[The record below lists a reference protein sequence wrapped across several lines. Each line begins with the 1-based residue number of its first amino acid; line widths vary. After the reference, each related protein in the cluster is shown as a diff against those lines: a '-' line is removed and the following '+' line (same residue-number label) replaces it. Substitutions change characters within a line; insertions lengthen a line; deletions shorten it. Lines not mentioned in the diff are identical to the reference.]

1 MPGQDGVF
9 QRRPEG
15 RLGALAEQ
23 QETRLQAASDGSGRQ
38 EHQPLR
44 EGREPLVTVG
54 EFTGGCRSRNG
65 ALEVS
70 QSLRRQWKDFCFR
83 ERQKKI
89 KVLLV
94 IHTKLTRVR
103 KLVVTQKQKMMPV
116 LPVAN
121 FPTGPSLKKTKQ
133 TTKRQ
138 TLEATGF
145 TKTEIIW

>member
-54 EFTGGCRSRNG
+54 EFTRGCRSQNG

-70 QSLRRQWKDFCFR
+70 QWLRRRCTDFCFT
-83 ERQKKI
+83 ERHVHMKI
-89 KVLLV
+89 KVLLM
-94 IHTKLTRVR
+94 IHIKHTRVR
-103 KLVVTQKQKMMPV
+103 KFVVTQKQKMMPV
-116 LPVAN
+116 LLVAN
-121 FPTGPSLKKTKQ
+121 FTTGPSFKKQ
-133 TTKRQ
+133 TNH
-138 TLEATGF
+138 
-145 TKTEIIW
+145 KTPNTRGDRFHQD